1 VCNSTCR
8 AAATSI
14 FVDSVTGNLVVAVP
28 ATASTEATTV
38 SIAPEEL
45 PGFIGAL
52 PCAAGDSCSAYP
64 VAVGTV
70 FEGVY
75 GSGAAV
81 AAAVGSNGR
90 RLQLAQVLVLCVLYA
105 FYSCSSMKTALVLQ
119 TLCSTTAPCTLL
131 VLLLHCLMVSVFD
144 GRSVIASLTSI

>member
-1 VCNSTCR
+1 MEC
-8 AAATSI
+8 
-14 FVDSVTGNLVVAVP
+14 DVAP
-28 ATASTEATTV
+28 AITV

-70 FEGVY
+70 FQGVY

-81 AAAVGSNGR
+81 AAAVDSSGR
-90 RLQLAQVLVLCVLYA
+90 RRRLAQVQRVTLNMPLE
-105 FYSCSSMKTALVLQ
+105 FCSLA
-119 TLCSTTAPCTLL
+119 
-131 VLLLHCLMVSVFD
+131 
-144 GRSVIASLTSI
+144 